1 MRASGVELVAEL
13 DDLAVMGFVEV
24 MPRLPFFVKLE
35 RRLRRL
41 MDQERP
47 DLVVLVDFPGFNM
60 RMARAAHDRGLRVLY
75 YVAPKVWAWRT
86 GRARELGR
94 IADRVATVLPF
105 EAELLGGLGVD
116 ARYVGHPLLDRTDPV
131 TGRADFFEHWG
142 LDPARPL
149 LALLPGS
156 REQELARHI
165 EPFTRVAEAVI
176 RARPDVLPV
185 FSRAASVG
193 AVPFHDT
200 GFPVVGDTR
209 ALLRYATAA
218 LVKSGTATLEAAL
231 EGTPHVIGYRT
242 SPFTWAAAR
251 RLVEVDHVGLP
262 NLVAGRRIVPEF
274 LQDEL
279 VADDVAA
286 ALIDLLD
293 EASPV
298 RSAQLDDLE
307 RVREVLGGPGA
318 SARVAAMAAELLDA
332 EGREAAEA

>member
-1 MRASGVELVAEL
+1 M
-13 DDLAVMGFVEV
+13 
-24 MPRLPFFVKLE
+24 
-35 RRLRRL
+35 
-41 MDQERP
+41 
-47 DLVVLVDFPGFNM
+47 
-60 RMARAAHDRGLRVLY
+60 
-75 YVAPKVWAWRT
+75 
-86 GRARELGR
+86 
-94 IADRVATVLPF
+94 
-105 EAELLGGLGVD
+105 
-116 ARYVGHPLLDRTDPV
+116 
-131 TGRADFFEHWG
+131 
-142 LDPARPL
+142 
-149 LALLPGS
+149 
-156 REQELARHI
+156 
-165 EPFTRVAEAVI
+165 
-176 RARPDVLPV
+176 
-185 FSRAASVG
+185 
-193 AVPFHDT
+193 
-200 GFPVVGDTR
+200 VGDTR

-274 LQDEL
+274 LQDGL
-279 VADDVAA
+279 VASDVAA

-298 RSAQLDDLE
+298 RAAQLHDLE